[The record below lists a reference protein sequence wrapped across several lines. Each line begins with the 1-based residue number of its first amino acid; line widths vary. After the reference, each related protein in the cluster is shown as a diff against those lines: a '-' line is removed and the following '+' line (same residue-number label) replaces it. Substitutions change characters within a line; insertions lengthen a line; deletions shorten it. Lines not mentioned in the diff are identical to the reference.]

1 MSKQNS
7 ERFDYDLEASNTFTL
22 KGEEETQIEQ
32 STKLEIETNKR
43 HQKASNSHSSIV
55 INNLTN
61 YSFGFSEHIL
71 NSEENDINESKMDI
85 IGTFKKNKSNMTPK
99 SRKCDS
105 VVKITLTKLRKSQK
119 AKRLAKE
126 ASNSQ
131 KITKDPN
138 ISDKAIENLNESTS
152 NNKEEIS
159 EENKMELENEIK
171 KDEKDEKE
179 KEKEKE
185 FNNMKEN
192 ILDELIDMNSE
203 NEECD
208 IKKKEDN
215 DVNNNIQEEIKDKSS
230 DMFIEPEKIDL
241 FNQEKEK
248 KEENEV
254 ISQ

>member
-7 ERFDYDLEASNTFTL
+7 ERFDFDLEASNTFTL
-22 KGEEETQIEQ
+22 KGEEETQMEQ

-43 HQKASNSHSSIV
+43 HQKASNSHSSII

-61 YSFGFSEHIL
+61 YSFGFSEHLL

-119 AKRLAKE
+119 AKRLTKE
-126 ASNSQ
+126 ASNSP
-131 KITKDPN
+131 KLNKEPITN
-138 ISDKAIENLNESTS
+138 DKAIENLNESTS
-152 NNKEEIS
+152 INKEEIS

-171 KDEKDEKE
+171 KDEKE

-185 FNNMKEN
+185 FNDMKES
-192 ILDELIDMNSE
+192 ILDELMDMNSE

-208 IKKKEDN
+208 IKER
-215 DVNNNIQEEIKDKSS
+215 
-230 DMFIEPEKIDL
+230 KI
-241 FNQEKEK
+241 
-248 KEENEV
+248 
-254 ISQ
+254 